1 MSRYIHGR
9 LERLQGRIRAPES
22 QHMSDARAQMV
33 EHLNRIADARR
44 SGTWTDE
51 DARQRGA
58 VRAETIRRRGGGGP

>member
-1 MSRYIHGR
+1 VSRHLRGR

-22 QHMSDARAQMV
+22 QHTSDARARV
-33 EHLNRIADARR
+33 DEHLERIADARR